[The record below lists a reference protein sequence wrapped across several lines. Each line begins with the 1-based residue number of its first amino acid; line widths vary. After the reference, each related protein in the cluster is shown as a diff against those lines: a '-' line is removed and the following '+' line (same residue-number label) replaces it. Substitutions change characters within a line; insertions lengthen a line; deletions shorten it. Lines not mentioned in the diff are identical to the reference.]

1 MKKGQANA
9 LQQSLLTDIVMK
21 EAMQAKEAQYYEEQ
35 KASAANQDEYGD
47 REVERKD
54 SLDSDDDFNIDEED
68 PTLRAIRERRMKEM
82 KAVGEQMIENKAK
95 GYGTYS
101 EIVQDEFLPE
111 VTKNERVLCHF
122 YHPDFERCKIYD
134 LHLKTIAQ
142 SHLET
147 KFITL
152 NVEKAP
158 FFVEKLGLQV
168 LPTVIYFQDGMARD
182 RIVGFDGVSEK
193 DDFPTLLLTRILV
206 KCGALDAKNKSE
218 AGRTQINMKA
228 GKHDNFSDSDDEDSD
243 D

>member
-35 KASAANQDEYGD
+35 KNAKANQDEYGE

-54 SLDSDDDFNIDEED
+54 SLDSDEDFNLDEDD
-68 PTLRAIRERRMKEM
+68 PTLRAIRESRLREM
-82 KAVGEQMIENKAK
+82 KAVGEKMIENKAK

-101 EIVQDEFLPE
+101 EITQDEFLPE
-111 VTKNERVLCHF
+111 VTKNERVICHF
-122 YHPDFERCKIYD
+122 YHNDFQRCKIYD
-134 LHLKTIAQ
+134 MHLKTIAPA
-142 SHLET
+142 HLET

-158 FFVEKLGLQV
+158 FFVEKLGLQC
-168 LPTVIYFQDGMARD
+168 LPTVIYFQDGVARD

-193 DDFPTLLLTRILV
+193 DDFPTILLTRVLV
-206 KCGALDAKNKSE
+206 KIGSLDAKNKSE
-218 AGRTQINMKA
+218 EGRTQINMKA
-228 GKHDNFSDSDDEDSD
+228 GKHDNFSDSEDDLD